1 MTRSRPDLPDP
12 GPLLEAAQGGDAAAL
27 GRLLELYRNYLLLLG
42 RFQIGR
48 RLQGKVE
55 PADLVQDTF
64 LEAHRH
70 FARFRGQTEAE
81 FVCWLRQILAG
92 SFANLVRRY
101 LGTRRRDVRLEC
113 DLAAE
118 LERSSRLLDAALVAR
133 GSSPSQRAAR
143 REQAVLLA
151 DALERLPP
159 DCREVIVLRHL
170 EGLPFAE
177 VALRMGRTIDVVKKL
192 WPRALARLRDLMG
205 GPA

>member
-1 MTRSRPDLPDP
+1 MELTPANPVDP
-12 GPLLEAAQGGDAAAL
+12 EPLLHAAQGGDGAAL

-55 PADLVQDTF
+55 PADLVQETF
-64 LEAHRH
+64 LEVHRH
-70 FARFRGQTEAE
+70 FARFRGQTEVA
-81 FVCWLRQILAG
+81 FLCWLRQILAG
-92 SFANLVRRY
+92 TFANLLRRY
-101 LGTRRRDVRLEC
+101 LGTRQRDARLER

-118 LERSSRLLDAALVAR
+118 LDRSSRVLDGALVAK
-133 GSSPSQRAAR
+133 GSSPSQRAVR

-151 DALERLPP
+151 DALQRLPP

-170 EGLPFAE
+170 EGLAFAE
-177 VALRMGRTIDVVKKL
+177 VARRMGRSLDVVKKL

-205 GPA
+205 ESA

>member
-1 MTRSRPDLPDP
+1 MELTQANPADP
-12 GPLLEAAQGGDAAAL
+12 EPLLHAAQSGDGVAL
-27 GRLLELYRNYLLLLG
+27 GGLLELYRNYLLLLA

-55 PADLVQDTF
+55 PADLVQETF

-70 FARFRGQTEAE
+70 FARFRGRTEGE
-81 FVCWLRQILAG
+81 FVSWLRQILAG
-92 SFANLVRRY
+92 TFANLLRRY
-101 LGTRRRDVRLEC
+101 LGTRQRDARLEC

-118 LERSSRLLDAALVAR
+118 LERSSRVLDAALVAK
-133 GSSPSQRAAR
+133 GSSPSQRAVR

-159 DCREVIVLRHL
+159 ECREVIVLRHL

-177 VALRMGRTIDVVKKL
+177 VARRMGRSLDVAKKL

-205 GPA
+205 EPA

>member
-1 MTRSRPDLPDP
+1 MELTQTTPGDP
-12 GPLLEAAQGGDAAAL
+12 EALLQAARGGDGAAR
-27 GRLLELYRNYLLLLG
+27 GRLLELYRNYLLLLA

-55 PADLVQDTF
+55 PADLVQETF

-70 FARFRGQTEAE
+70 FERFRGHTEGE
-81 FVCWLRQILAG
+81 FVAWLRQILAG
-92 SFANLVRRY
+92 TFANLLRHY
-101 LGTRRRDVRLEC
+101 LGTRQRDVRRER

-118 LERSSRLLDAALVAR
+118 LDQSSRLLDAALMAK

-151 DALERLPP
+151 DALERLPA

-177 VALRMGRTIDVVKKL
+177 VARRMGRSLDVVKKL

-205 GPA
+205 GPV

>member
-1 MTRSRPDLPDP
+1 MEPTRTDP
-12 GPLLEAAQGGDAAAL
+12 LDPVPLLEAAQGGDSAAL

-55 PADLVQDTF
+55 PADLVQETF

-70 FARFRGQTEAE
+70 FARFRGRTEAE
-81 FVCWLRQILAG
+81 FVSWLRQILAG
-92 SFANLVRRY
+92 TCANLVRHY
-101 LGTRRRDVRLEC
+101 LGTRRRDVRLER

-118 LERSSRLLDAALVAR
+118 LDQSSRLLDGALVAP
-133 GSSPSQRAAR
+133 GSTPSQRAAR

-151 DALERLPP
+151 DALERLPA

-177 VALRMGRTIDVVKKL
+177 VARRMGRTVDVAKKL

-205 GPA
+205 EPS